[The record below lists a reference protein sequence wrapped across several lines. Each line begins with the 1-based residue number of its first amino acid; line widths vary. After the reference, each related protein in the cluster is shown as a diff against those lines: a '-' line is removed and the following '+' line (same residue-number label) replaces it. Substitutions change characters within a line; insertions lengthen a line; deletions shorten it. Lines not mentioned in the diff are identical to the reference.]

1 MKAFIIIFL
10 SCISISGCASNNSEI
25 RKSQEAYSNF
35 FLCFPEVDSGF
46 TELNIEE
53 KSILRRKIADEK
65 RNRNFNCSEYSN
77 FVSSKKTMDRINE
90 EDFRDKSSPCRKPN
104 IAECEPR

>member
-1 MKAFIIIFL
+1 MKVLVIIIL
-10 SCISISGCASNNSEI
+10 SWISISGCALNNSEI
-25 RKSQEAYSNF
+25 RKSQETYSNF

-46 TELNIEE
+46 AGLNIEE

-90 EDFRDKSSPCRKPN
+90 EDFRDKSSPCRRPN
-104 IAECEPR
+104 ISECEPR